1 LVVAEKFSG
10 PRIIYPAVTIVLL
23 ETSVNQEFVLGLNE
37 KNLFEVVSGEVLYSD
52 WLLGR
57 PIGIIISK
65 MVFSS
70 AEYFVLPYFIMTD
83 ILTHYSPELKSQPSN
98 QKKKDK
104 ELPAGSDFSLKFDK
118 NTDSCKIRKLSVKQ
132 LFYH

>member
-37 KNLFEVVSGEVLYSD
+37 KNLFDKVSGEVLYSD
-52 WLLGR
+52 WLLDR

-65 MVFSS
+65 MVFFS
-70 AEYFVLPYFIMTD
+70 AEYFVL
-83 ILTHYSPELKSQPSN
+83 
-98 QKKKDK
+98 
-104 ELPAGSDFSLKFDK
+104 
-118 NTDSCKIRKLSVKQ
+118 
-132 LFYH
+132 LFHHD